1 MIDNFIYKTF
11 KVLFYIFIIITIV
24 LLFTLY
30 IIDDLTNIKIYIL
43 VFYIILCSLFVLG
56 LIYSSIYGF
65 ILSIKDNSIKSL
77 LIDSIKNMIYSIIVL
92 VICYLL
98 LYHHIVFSSD
108 YIIVIVFFL
117 TPSIKKYYDYKTR
130 GERKVNAK

>member
-11 KVLFYIFIIITIV
+11 KVLFYTFIIITIV

-56 LIYSSIYGF
+56 LIYSSICGF

-130 GERKVNAK
+130 GERKVNEK